1 MRKMLRRA
9 GIVRTKRVL
18 SNLEEW
24 EVAMLR
30 ADLRSALTRKERR
43 ERGEGAPEHHEA
55 GIEDAVART
64 AVSA

>member
-1 MRKMLRRA
+1 MLRRA

-30 ADLRSALTRKERR
+30 ADLRTALARKEKS
-43 ERGEGAPEHHEA
+43 ERGGGVPEHHGA
-55 GIEDAVART
+55 GIDDAVAGS